1 MKYALCSAAAL
12 LGGMAA
18 SAASAQN
25 VTVYGLIDA
34 SVAHTTN
41 VNAAG
46 DSVTKMPSLTG
57 SLPSR
62 IGFRGV
68 EDLGGGLQAVFTLEN
83 GFAPD
88 SGTMGQGGRLFG
100 RQASVGLKG
109 SWGTLTLGRQINM
122 TFIATQKSD
131 VLGPN
136 LFSISSIDLYLPN
149 ARSDNSVGY
158 LGQFGGFTA
167 GATWSFG
174 RDASSA
180 GGPSA
185 TNCGGEFAVDSKA
198 CRQVTALLGYEQKR
212 YGATASFDK
221 LYGGPGAAGGL
232 TSSGTSDRRVTL
244 NGWAMV
250 GETKIGGGVIARRT
264 EAAATG
270 TGAGGTGG
278 GAGAAL
284 ATVVGESDL
293 YYLGASHPVQPQL
306 ILDAQ
311 LAYRNAK
318 NSDADVKMA
327 VVRLMYFL
335 SKRTAGYVGIGTM
348 KNDGA
353 SAVALDAGGAVGAG
367 KTQNGVMLGLRHL
380 F

>member
-12 LGGMAA
+12 LGGIAA

-34 SVAHTTN
+34 AVAHTTN

-46 DSVTKMPSLTG
+46 DSMTKMPSLTG

-62 IGFRGV
+62 IGFRGT
-68 EDLGGGLQAVFTLEN
+68 EDLGDGLQAIFTLEN

-88 SGTMGQGGRLFG
+88 AGTMGQGGRLFG
-100 RQASVGLKG
+100 RQASLGLKG
-109 SWGTLTLGRQINM
+109 KYGTLTLGRQINM

-131 VLGPN
+131 VLSPN

-149 ARSDNSVGY
+149 ARSDNAIGY

-174 RDASSA
+174 RDVSAA

-185 TNCGGEFAVDSKA
+185 TNCGGELAVDKKA
-198 CRQVTALLGYEQKR
+198 CRQVTALLGYEEKR
-212 YGATASFDK
+212 FGVTASYDK

-232 TSSGTSDRRVTL
+232 TSSANFDRRITL
-244 NGWAMV
+244 NGWAML

-264 EAAATG
+264 EAATG
-270 TGAGGTGG
+270 
-278 GAGAAL
+278 L
-284 ATVVGESDL
+284 GESNL
-293 YYLGASHPVQPQL
+293 YYLGASYPIQPQL
-306 ILDAQ
+306 VLDAQ

-327 VVRLMYFL
+327 VARLMYFM
-335 SKRTAGYVGIGTM
+335 SKRTAAYVGIGTM

-353 SAVALDAGGAVGAG
+353 SAVALDAGGTVGAG
-367 KTQNGVMLGLRHL
+367 KTQNGAMAGLRHL